1 MILERI
7 YTLRGSISRKNSTFS
22 IDAECETNTTDL
34 QQADLDA
41 KFKEEESWLGIGV
54 YQHDVHIYRQ

>member
-41 KFKEEESWLGIGV
+41 KFKEEESWLGMGIG
-54 YQHDVHIYRQ
+54 